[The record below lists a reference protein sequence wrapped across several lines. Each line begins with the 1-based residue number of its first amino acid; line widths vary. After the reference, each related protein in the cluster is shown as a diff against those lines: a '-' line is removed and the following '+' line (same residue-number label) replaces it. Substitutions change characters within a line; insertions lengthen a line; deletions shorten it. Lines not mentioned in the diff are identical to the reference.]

1 MDLHYQKEITV
12 GALVLAGIG
21 LFVAGTLWLKQA
33 SLFKSAG
40 PSVRIEFADIG
51 GLKQDN
57 EVTVSGFSVGRV
69 KKIEF
74 MGPGRV
80 LVMAELNSKPEVM
93 LHTDGSASIVSGI
106 FEAGSKLILDP
117 GTASAPVLPADGVL
131 HGNLDTGIMGRSGA
145 LADRAD
151 SVMLGVQAV
160 ANQKMADDLRATLK
174 SLQRTLN
181 IMSERL
187 PATTD
192 EAAQTMASLRHLTS
206 RLDTILSNPAI
217 DRTVS
222 RFDTLTGNLSGMSA
236 QFTTTGARL
245 DSLLSTI
252 LRGEGTL
259 GKLATDSGLYE
270 DTRKTAQSLKGLLDT
285 LQKHPGKVTVQV
297 KIF

>member
-12 GALVLAGIG
+12 GTLVLAGIG
-21 LFVAGTLWLKQA
+21 LFVAGTMWLKGA
-33 SLFKSAG
+33 TFKPAG
-40 PSVRIEFADIG
+40 HTVGIQFADIG
-51 GLKQDN
+51 GLKEEN
-57 EVTVSGFSVGRV
+57 EVAISGYTVGKVIKV
-69 KKIEF
+69 EF
-74 MGPGRV
+74 LGPGRV
-80 LVMAELNSKPEVM
+80 VVTATIPAELKV
-93 LHTDGSASIVSGI
+93 HTDASASVETSVFASGAKLL
-106 FEAGSKLILDP
+106 FNPGSD
-117 GTASAPVLPADGVL
+117 SAPLLPDGQLVLGET
-131 HGNLDTGIMGRSGA
+131 GGGIMGRFSS
-145 LADRAD
+145 LADRGD
-151 SVMLGVQAV
+151 SVMIGVQAM

-174 SLQRTLN
+174 SLQRTLD
-181 IMSERL
+181 IMSQKL

-206 RLDTILSNPAI
+206 RLDTILSNPAL

-222 RFDTLTGNLSGMSA
+222 RMDTLTGNLSGMSA

-252 LRGEGTL
+252 LKGEGTL

>member
-12 GALVLAGIG
+12 GTLVLAGIG
-21 LFVAGTLWLKQA
+21 LFVAGTMWLKG
-33 SLFKSAG
+33 STFKPVGHTA
-40 PSVRIEFADIG
+40 RIQFADIG
-51 GLKQDN
+51 GLKEEN
-57 EVTVSGFSVGRV
+57 EVAISGYTVGSVN
-69 KKIEF
+69 KIEF
-74 MGPGRV
+74 IGPGRV
-80 LVMAELNSKPEVM
+80 VVTATLPSGLQVHSDA
-93 LHTDGSASIVSGI
+93 SASIESSLFASGARLLFNPGSDTAPLI
-106 FEAGSKLILDP
+106 ADDQVILGNVDAGL
-117 GTASAPVLPADGVL
+117 
-131 HGNLDTGIMGRSGA
+131 MGRVGQ
-145 LADRAD
+145 LADRGD
-151 SVMLGVQAV
+151 SVMIGIQAL
-160 ANQKMADDLRATLK
+160 ANRKTADDLRATLK
-174 SLQRTLN
+174 SLQRTLD
-181 IMSERL
+181 IMSQKL

-206 RLDTILSNPAI
+206 RLDTILSNPAL

-222 RFDTLTGNLSGMSA
+222 RLDTLTGNLSGMTA

-270 DTRKTAQSLKGLLDT
+270 DTRKTAQSLQGLLDT

>member
-12 GALVLAGIG
+12 GTLVLAGIG
-21 LFVAGTLWLKQA
+21 LFVAGTMWLKGET
-33 SLFKSAG
+33 FKPAG
-40 PSVRIEFADIG
+40 HTARIQFSDVA
-51 GLKQDN
+51 GLKEEN
-57 EVTVSGFSVGRV
+57 EVTISGFTVGKV
-69 KKIEF
+69 IKVEF
-74 MGPGRV
+74 LAPGRV
-80 LVMAELNSKPEVM
+80 IVTATLPNELKV
-93 LHTDGSASIVSGI
+93 HTDASASVETSVFASG
-106 FEAGSKLILDP
+106 AKLLFDP
-117 GTASAPVLPADGVL
+117 GSDTAPPLPEGQVVI
-131 HGNLDTGIMGRSGA
+131 GNVGGGIMGRFAA
-145 LADRAD
+145 LADRGD
-151 SVMLGVQAV
+151 SVMIGVQAV
-160 ANQKMADDLRATLK
+160 ANQRTADDLRTTLK
-174 SLQRTLN
+174 ALQRTLN

-222 RFDTLTGNLSGMSA
+222 RMDTLTGNLSGMSA

>member
-12 GALVLAGIG
+12 GTLVLAGIG
-21 LFVAGTLWLKQA
+21 LFVAGTMWLKGET
-33 SLFKSAG
+33 FKPAG
-40 PSVRIEFADIG
+40 HTARIQFSDIG
-51 GLKQDN
+51 GLKEEN
-57 EVTVSGFSVGRV
+57 EVTISGFTVGKV
-69 KKIEF
+69 IKVEF
-74 MGPGRV
+74 LAPGRV
-80 LVMAELNSKPEVM
+80 IVTASLPTELKV
-93 LHTDGSASIVSGI
+93 HTDASASVETSVFASG
-106 FEAGSKLILDP
+106 AKLLFDP
-117 GTASAPVLPADGVL
+117 GSDTAPPLPEGQVVI
-131 HGNLDTGIMGRSGA
+131 GNVGGGIMGRFAA
-145 LADRAD
+145 LADRGD
-151 SVMLGVQAV
+151 SVMIGVQAV
-160 ANQKMADDLRATLK
+160 ANQRTADELRTTLK
-174 SLQRTLN
+174 SLQRTLD

-192 EAAQTMASLRHLTS
+192 EAAQTMASLRHLTG

-222 RFDTLTGNLSGMSA
+222 RFDTMTSNLSGMSA